1 MCVKVNGIISNFKL
15 QGDASGKPTAQAQ
28 DQKVLADFFNQL
40 LAKRPAGS
48 KSSSLVTGKT
58 PSTENTS
65 KKDKPAS

>member
-1 MCVKVNGIISNFKL
+1 MHLYS
-15 QGDASGKPTAQAQ
+15 KPTPKAQ
-28 DQKVLADFFNQL
+28 DQKVLVDFFNQL

-48 KSSSLVTGKT
+48 KSSSLVGNKT